1 MKKRK
6 NKIIVL
12 TVAILTMALVF
23 TGCGGGDDS
32 KTASSGSGEK
42 YKFVISHSMAEDT
55 SFGYTMEKLEK
66 ELEDS
71 GLFDV
76 EVYGASALG
85 SEPESIQATQM
96 GEIQLYMTIAGTYSS
111 FIPEIY
117 VFDHQMP
124 WIGNA
129 DEGIEILQAIYKDKE
144 FSDYIKKSSEG
155 TGLKVV
161 GFSTLGYRTFTT
173 NDKVEDFSDWKGM
186 ALRTIENPIHMD
198 AINSW
203 GATATPLSFT
213 EVYAGLQQ
221 GLISGQS
228 NPPEPTYSS
237 KLYEPQDY
245 ITNANHVFH
254 TVLWTVSED
263 SWNSYSEEA
272 QQVLQTAIDSAC
284 QTMSDY
290 CLEKNDEYLSFFKEN
305 GCEPIYLPYE
315 TMKKMQESVQPA
327 NAEIP
332 EYSGEEAYD
341 LFLDTFDKCKKELGY
356 DESQESYEAY
366 VNAKTK

>member
-1 MKKRK
+1 MK
-6 NKIIVL
+6 KIIVMITVIL
-12 TVAILTMALVF
+12 TVALGLA
-23 TGCGGGDDS
+23 GCGGGDS
-32 KTASSGSGEK
+32 KTASSGGDGEK
-42 YKFVISHSMAEDT
+42 YKFVISHSMADDT
-55 SFGYTMEKLEK
+55 SFGYTMKELEAD
-66 ELEDS
+66 LEDS

-111 FIPEIY
+111 FIPAIY

-129 DEGIEILQAIYKDKE
+129 DEGIEVLQSIYNDKE
-144 FSDYIKKSSEG
+144 FSDYIKKASEG

-173 NDKVEDFSDWKGM
+173 DKKVQDFSDWKGM
-186 ALRTIENPIHMD
+186 KLRTIENPIHME

-203 GATATPLSFT
+203 KATATPLSFT
-213 EVYAGLQQ
+213 EVYAALQQ
-221 GLISGQS
+221 GLIDGQS

-245 ITNANHVFH
+245 ITNADHVYH
-254 TVLWTVSED
+254 VVLWTVSED

-272 QQVLQTAIDSAC
+272 QKTLQSCIDKAC
-284 QTMSDY
+284 QTMTDY
-290 CLEKNDEYLSFFKEN
+290 SLEHTDEYLKIFKDK

-315 TMKKMQESVQPA
+315 TMKQMQDAVQPA
-327 NAEIP
+327 NEMIP
-332 EYSGEEAYD
+332 EYSGKEAYD
-341 LFLDTFDKCKKELGY
+341 LFMKTFDKSVKELGY
-356 DESQESYEAY
+356 DQSKESYEAY
-366 VNAKTK
+366 VKSKTK